1 MWPPRYTLN
10 RLANNEF
17 GEISSWL
24 PANDQE
30 RMTEALAR
38 NAVMHACKTITDP
51 TGCWRTDPNYLG
63 TCKPCKNYANKLAS
77 LASHVVDLCHKMTID
92 LEDGVKDEITM
103 CCLGCVQNESTQRV
117 IRRAAHY
124 VDIRNVI
131 DTNRR
136 DSEAQM
142 LGEYL
147 VNTCLHGNRNYLRK
161 RNDMQVFGSEAM
173 EENGGYQ
180 PIPQALIVQLSKVT
194 LVFETLETQNATPSA
209 LSALDT
215 IQQRLQEHK
224 EGEAKNLP
232 FHNVTIT
239 KFETSKSYTD
249 TQIHTPEPIVVR
261 KLEVT
266 FEDFGPQ
273 IPGPPLI
280 PFRKGDEDLHRISE
294 LHDGQYGLAGKIGE
308 KSAYHTLPW
317 NTLN

>member
-51 TGCWRTDPNYLG
+51 TGCWRTDQNYLG

-117 IRRAAHY
+117 VRRAAHY
-124 VDIRNVI
+124 VDWKNVI
-131 DTNRR
+131 DTEGR
-136 DSEAQM
+136 DMEAQR

-147 VNTCLHGNRNYLRK
+147 VNTCLHGNRNYLWK
-161 RNDMQVFGSEAM
+161 RNNIEVFEGI
-173 EENGGYQ
+173 GDGRLPYD
-180 PIPQALIVQLSKVT
+180 PIKQNLLVQLSKVT
-194 LVFETLETQNATPSA
+194 LVFETLETQDATASA

-215 IQQRLQEHK
+215 IQQKLQEAAAKKQKTLLVRLQSQSFTHK
-224 EGEAKNLP
+224 NHTE
-232 FHNVTIT
+232 
-239 KFETSKSYTD
+239 
-249 TQIHTPEPIVVR
+249 IHTY
-261 KLEVT
+261 T
-266 FEDFGPQ
+266 
-273 IPGPPLI
+273 
-280 PFRKGDEDLHRISE
+280 
-294 LHDGQYGLAGKIGE
+294 
-308 KSAYHTLPW
+308 HTQ
-317 NTLN
+317 TTHTT